1 MSVSDSGTKAFFEY
15 IFCREI
21 IQQLQ
26 NIILVVN
33 DEDKIIEANGAAIDA
48 YGYSAAEI
56 RDMYLNEFF
65 PPESCADFYSQ
76 GTSSCIKNIL
86 FRTFNRR
93 SSGDIFQAEGMRV
106 RFTLPGLN
114 GTVYAIRDIS
124 TAAYSAIQ
132 HGVIPSYFMKSSQLA
147 PGKLIHV
154 PKTKKKH
161 NEYMFDPSEA
171 LGAAADIVSDLFGSC
186 GSIACLLDEDKKSVV
201 LKGVTGCF
209 YETGEYPS
217 RSYGLTSVVY
227 ESGMI
232 AAVQDYKSW
241 EQRVP
246 CTSFDRL
253 HYSVAAPMK
262 MDGKIIGILGLGFH
276 DPLRVMNEEELVLFQ
291 SIADMTSAV
300 LTGSCGMPGDY
311 FFPGIKDVKKAVSKY
326 LPAGRHENAS
336 VETES
341 GIKLQKKDNSISS
354 LFDPLLNGVAF
365 YEVIKSGDRGPSD
378 CRLISANRSFR
389 KIAAGIDWNNG
400 GIEHKGLIGMESNR
414 SDVYSK
420 TAFSGQPFSFLEYS
434 QDKDCYYETDVYCLG
449 YGVIAVNI
457 ADRTEAEAGDEH
469 CIDCLSGYDAL
480 TGLPNRYMFL
490 KKLKESISAAGPADR
505 QVAVIMV
512 SFDNFKLI
520 NNILGYRAA
529 DKMIR
534 EMGRRLTAKIGNEC
548 YVSSFGKNEF
558 AIINISPKAKDN
570 FRGIREKLVS
580 VIGSSWHYKNKT
592 YYMTGKIGVS
602 TFPYDGMDAD
612 VLARQAYIALDYAN
626 KQKKNAPLRYE
637 PEMEKQIMN
646 RAKMKTDLREA
657 IRKRQF
663 VVYYQP
669 QVDFT
674 GKITGVEALIR
685 WQHPEMGLVYP
696 LDFIPFAEE
705 NGMMIEIGELVLNEV
720 CRQVRQWQADG
731 LEYFSVAVNISA
743 CQFQYADMKQLIC
756 KAIESSYIDP
766 GRLVLEITET
776 AVMKDIKRTGQVLKD
791 LKSIG
796 VQIAI
801 DDFGIEYS
809 SLIYLK
815 TFPVTLLKIDRMFV
829 KDICSNND
837 DASIVRAIVELAR
850 NLNYTVV
857 AEGVE
862 KQEQMDFLKDIGCDR
877 MQGYMFS
884 KPLPPDQIHGVLIKG
899 RFGEYRSSV

>member
-1 MSVSDSGTKAFFEY
+1 MSVSDDETQVFFES

-26 NIILVVN
+26 NIILVVD
-33 DEDKIIEANGAAIDA
+33 DEEKIIEANDTAIKT
-48 YGYSAAEI
+48 YGYSPAEI
-56 RDMYLNEFF
+56 RNMYLNELC
-65 PPESCADFYSQ
+65 PPESRADFCSH
-76 GTSSCIKNIL
+76 GTSAGIKNIM
-86 FRTFNRR
+86 FRTFHIR
-93 SSGDIFQAEGMRV
+93 SSGDIFQTEGLLV
-106 RFTLPGLN
+106 RFHLPGFK
-114 GTVYAIRDIS
+114 GKIYVIRDIS
-124 TAAYSAIQ
+124 TVDHSAIQ
-132 HGVIPSYFMKSSQLA
+132 HGVIPSSFMKSSPLA
-147 PGKLIHV
+147 SGKLIHES
-154 PKTKKKH
+154 KTKKKH
-161 NEYMFDPSEA
+161 NEYMFDLSEI
-171 LGAAADIVSDLFGSC
+171 LTAAADTVSDLFGAC
-186 GSIACLLDEDKKSVV
+186 GSIACLLDDYKKSVV
-201 LKGVTGCF
+201 YKGVTGCF
-209 YETGEYPS
+209 SETGEYPS
-217 RSYGLTSVVY
+217 QSYGLTSAVY

-232 AAVQDYKSW
+232 SAVQDYKSW
-241 EQRVP
+241 EHRVP

-276 DPLRVMNEEELVLFQ
+276 DPLRMMNQEELVLFQ
-291 SIADMTSAV
+291 LIADMTSAV
-300 LTGSCGMPGDY
+300 LTGSCGMSDDY
-311 FFPGIKDVKKAVSKY
+311 FSSCINDAKKAVSKY
-326 LPAGRHENAS
+326 LPAGLQENFS
-336 VETES
+336 EQTES
-341 GIKLQKKDNSISS
+341 GIKLQKRDNRISS

-365 YEVIKSGDRGPSD
+365 YEVIKRENGGLSD
-378 CRLISANRSFR
+378 YRLISANRSFR

-400 GIEHKGLIGMESNR
+400 GIEHKWLSGMESNR
-414 SDVYSK
+414 PDIYSK
-420 TAFSGQPFSFLEYS
+420 TAFSGQPSSFLEYS
-434 QDKDCYYETDVYCLG
+434 RDKDCYYETDVYCLG
-449 YGVIAVNI
+449 FGIIAVNI
-457 ADRTEAEAGDEH
+457 ADMIEAEAGDE
-469 CIDCLSGYDAL
+469 CYINCLSGYDAL

-490 KKLKESISAAGPADR
+490 KKLKESIAAAGRADR

-520 NNILGYRAA
+520 NNILGYTSA
-529 DKMIR
+529 DKMIS

-570 FRGIREKLVS
+570 FRSIMEKLCS
-580 VIGSSWHYKNKT
+580 VIGSSWHYENRT
-592 YYMTGKIGVS
+592 YYMTGKIGLS

-612 VLARQAYIALDYAN
+612 VLARRAYIALDYAN
-626 KQKKNAPLRYE
+626 KQKRNVPLRYD
-637 PEMEKQIMN
+637 PDMEKQIMK
-646 RAKMKTDLREA
+646 RAEIKTDLREA
-657 IRKRQF
+657 ISKRQF

-674 GKITGVEALIR
+674 GKVTGVEALVR
-685 WQHPEMGLVYP
+685 WQHPEKGLVYP

-720 CRQVRQWQADG
+720 CRQVRQWQSEG

-791 LKSIG
+791 LQSIG

-850 NLNYTVV
+850 NMNYTVV